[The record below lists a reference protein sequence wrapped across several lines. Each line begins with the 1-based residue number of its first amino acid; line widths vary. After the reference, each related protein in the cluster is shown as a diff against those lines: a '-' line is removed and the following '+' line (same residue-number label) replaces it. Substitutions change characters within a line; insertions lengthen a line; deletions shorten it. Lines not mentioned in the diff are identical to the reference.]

1 MLVKARVAENIDIL
15 HGGGDFKHYILLGC
29 TIYEILRLLGLVEGM
44 WELVGV
50 ADSATTLRAGVKG
63 GKLSEILTS
72 PDSHCQERCS
82 WRRLWAKT
90 VYWRE
95 GG

>member
-50 ADSATTLRAGVKG
+50 ADSATTILFPSITPSLHLLRLHSLKIQLVVIHVVNA
-63 GKLSEILTS
+63 
-72 PDSHCQERCS
+72 
-82 WRRLWAKT
+82 RRLT
-90 VYWRE
+90 
-95 GG
+95 